1 VGARGPQPSLSV
13 ERIVTAAM
21 AVLDTGEAVSVRAVA
36 ARLDVQPNT
45 IYTYLPDR
53 AALHTAVADRLL
65 ALAGPELLTGRRA
78 GRRRIKDY
86 AVALRTVLLERRGA
100 VALFH
105 SAPMSGPCART
116 VAELLLGTFTRAGLA
131 DQDAARAAHSV
142 IAYVLGAIALS
153 NVHTCA
159 EPRPDARLA
168 AVPMEATSIG
178 ARFAAT
184 WDSEE
189 QFCWGLDRLLDGL
202 V

>member
-1 VGARGPQPSLSV
+1 VGARGPQPSLTV
-13 ERIVTAAM
+13 ERIVAAAM
-21 AVLDTGEAVSVRAVA
+21 AVLDSGEAVSVRAVA

-100 VALFH
+100 ITLFH
-105 SAPMSGPCART
+105 SAPLSGPYART
-116 VAELLLGTFTRAGLA
+116 ISELLLGTFTRAGLS
-131 DQDAARAAHSV
+131 DQDAVRAAQSV

-153 NVHTCA
+153 TVNTCA
-159 EPRPDARLA
+159 DARPGAPLA
-168 AVPMEATSIG
+168 AVPEPTPIA
-178 ARFAAT
+178 AQFHAT

>member
-1 VGARGPQPSLSV
+1 M
-13 ERIVTAAM
+13 ERIVSAAM
-21 AVLDTGEAVSVRAVA
+21 DVLDSGEAVSVRAVA

-65 ALAGPELLTGRRA
+65 SLAGPELLTGRRA

-86 AVALRTVLLERRGA
+86 AVALRSVLLERRGA
-100 VALFH
+100 IALFQ
-105 SAPMSGPCART
+105 SAPISGPTART
-116 VAELLLGTFTRAGLA
+116 VSELLLGTFTRAGLTDA
-131 DQDAARAAHSV
+131 DAARAAQSV

-153 NVHTCA
+153 AMNTCA
-159 EPRPDARLA
+159 DAPPDAAPAPLA
-168 AVPMEATSIG
+168 SVPPEPVSRA
-178 ARFAAT
+178 ALFAAT